1 VIYPPYL
8 YKTHINRSCLSR
20 IKLPIPRSKFSTQ
33 TKDQIPKVLFKME
46 KQGERGDKIHKAG
59 YSPSQVIYDIK
70 NYRPNLPYNF

>member
-1 VIYPPYL
+1 
-8 YKTHINRSCLSR
+8 
-20 IKLPIPRSKFSTQ
+20 
-33 TKDQIPKVLFKME
+33 ME